1 MPPRPR
7 PYDRFMVA
15 YKIGADLQL
24 RQMPE
29 QQRWV
34 WVAGVL
40 ALAAQSPIRGHL
52 LDAKA
57 MPVTDEAIKAEASAR
72 PSIARNALA
81 AFRDL
86 DLIQIDDELGCE
98 WVPNF
103 KLYNP
108 DPPKT
113 STEGERLRKRE
124 QRARERIAKR
134 AERES

>member
-1 MPPRPR
+1 
-7 PYDRFMVA
+7 MVA

-24 RQMPE
+24 RSIPE
-29 QQRWV
+29 SQRWV

-57 MPVTDEAIKAEASAR
+57 MPVTDEAIKAEASAKPR
-72 PSIARNALA
+72 VAREALA

-86 DLIQIDDELGCE
+86 DLIQVDAELGCE
-98 WVPNF
+98 YVPNF

-108 DPPKT
+108 DPGA
-113 STEGERLRKRE
+113 SRVEGERLRKRE
-124 QRARERIAKR
+124 QRARKRIADR
-134 AERES
+134 RGQDARRVVQEALA

>member
-7 PYDRFMVA
+7 PYDKFMVA

-24 RQMPE
+24 RQVPPP
-29 QQRWV
+29 QRWV
-34 WVAGVL
+34 WVAGVV

-52 LDAKA
+52 LDVKA
-57 MPVTDEAIKAEASAR
+57 MPLTNEAIAEEASVKPR
-72 PSIARNALA
+72 LSREALT

-86 DLIQIDDELGCE
+86 DLILGDDELGCE

-108 DPPKT
+108 DPPAK
-113 STEGERLRKRE
+113 SKEGERLRKRE
-124 QRARERIAKR
+124 QRARERITKR
-134 AERES
+134 FAETA

>member
-1 MPPRPR
+1 
-7 PYDRFMVA
+7 MVA

-24 RQMPE
+24 RQVAE

-57 MPVTDEAIKAEASAR
+57 MPVTDKAIRDEASAR
-72 PSIARNALA
+72 PRIARDALT

-86 DLIQIDDELGCE
+86 DLILVDDELGCE

-103 KLYNP
+103 KIYNP
-108 DPPKT
+108 DPPAK
-113 STEGERLRKRE
+113 SKEGERLRKRE

-134 AERES
+134 LAEVS